1 MVVEPHHRP
10 AADYNKRIVTAA
22 PNFYPPG
29 PTVPEGFARPTA
41 AYRRHAW
48 TASTVLLLF
57 VLMYLSL
64 AGWFLLTAW
73 RLGAAVVNGATEALI
88 GGVSALFLAVFMLKG
103 LFFVKRGSLGKGI
116 EVTREEQPR
125 LFEFLDRL
133 AHEASAPRPRR
144 VFLSAQVNA
153 CVFYD
158 LSVLNLILPSRK
170 NLEIGLGLVN
180 VLSLGEFKAVC
191 AHEFGHFAQRTMAV
205 GRWVYVA
212 QQIAVHIIAKRDA
225 LDDLLNWVSGIDVR
239 VAWIGWILR
248 LIVWSIRSL
257 LESAFRLVVLAERAL
272 SRDMEMQ
279 ADLVAVSLTGSGL
292 PEARAAAAVIRVH
305 ARWDAA
311 DSPDILTWLSS
322 AALGEPDAH
331 ILEARLKDN
340 PGEVV
345 SLRTQQDA
353 AKGDGHS
360 AICEHDAERA
370 RAAAGNADLQY
381 LAARCNST
389 GEARDR
395 AFVEGWQKWPGNGW
409 FANAAGYALADHGAY
424 DQALAAL
431 QVAWRNAPPVASS
444 AAVLAARIRRMQARS
459 VEADVRDLAAVSPE
473 LRDLL
478 QTETGV
484 DQAGPA
490 RAYASLG
497 QGRLQEALAAAKGSP
512 FENHVVRLVAASD
525 GAPPD
530 ALQRVAALPAA
541 DNPYDTWI
549 DGALAL
555 RRGLDFTPYQKAIRA
570 SLGDSGKALTPFVE
584 LVRTSQIP
592 AANDQLKTLPLDL
605 RLKAS
610 VFGTIAL
617 MERAP
622 RDWRESAY
630 YMLFPP
636 ERPYLRLESNSQG
649 ARTH

>member
-1 MVVEPHHRP
+1 MTPAKRISIKARTTENQLIEAFQEDVEAGDATYVYNVAGAAPLGTHSVYYGEEGSADP
-10 AADYNKRIVTAA
+10 ATTLGALRWLRTTADYVLTD
-22 PNFYPPG
+22 PPQSLSMSKG
-29 PTVPEGFARPTA
+29 E
-41 AYRRHAW
+41 RR
-48 TASTVLLLF
+48 TRVVLD
-57 VLMYLSL
+57 
-64 AGWFLLTAW
+64 AGQT
-73 RLGAAVVNGATEALI
+73 
-88 GGVSALFLAVFMLKG
+88 
-103 LFFVKRGSLGKGI
+103 
-116 EVTREEQPR
+116 
-125 LFEFLDRL
+125 RL
-133 AHEASAPRPRR
+133 AENVRR
-144 VFLSAQVNA
+144 
-153 CVFYD
+153 
-158 LSVLNLILPSRK
+158 
-170 NLEIGLGLVN
+170 
-180 VLSLGEFKAVC
+180 
-191 AHEFGHFAQRTMAV
+191 
-205 GRWVYVA
+205 W
-212 QQIAVHIIAKRDA
+212 
-225 LDDLLNWVSGIDVR
+225 
-239 VAWIGWILR
+239 
-248 LIVWSIRSL
+248 
-257 LESAFRLVVLAERAL
+257 
-272 SRDMEMQ
+272 
-279 ADLVAVSLTGSGL
+279 L

-459 VEADVRDLAAVSPE
+459 VDADVRDLAAVSPE

-512 FENHVVRLVAASD
+512 FENRLVRLVAASD

-530 ALQRVAALPAA
+530 ALQRIAALPAA

-555 RRGLDFTPYQKAIRA
+555 RRGLDFTPYQKAIRT
-570 SLGDSGKALTPFVE
+570 SLGDSGKALAPFVE
-584 LVRTSQIP
+584 LVRTRQIP

-636 ERPYLRLESNSQG
+636 ERPYLRLEFNSQG
-649 ARTH
+649 ARAH